1 MAKTDTKTKIL
12 DAAEAL
18 FREQGIGATSLRTI
32 IGRAGV
38 NIAAIHYHFGSREE
52 VVKSVIIR
60 LVEPVN
66 ARRVILLDVLEKEYA
81 DAPIPLEKVLEA
93 FLDPIIKMA
102 ASSPQRYKNFK
113 ELIGRI
119 HTEPS
124 EIRKFMHLFQNVFNR
139 FFYALKKTLPRL
151 TEEQL
156 LLGFS
161 FTMGALGSMIYKD
174 QLIREHIAREDQTM
188 DYDLLKN
195 YVIRF
200 IAGGFHAFGDQQV
213 TDTNQKNGINP

>member
-66 ARRVILLDVLEKEYA
+66 SKRVLLLDSLEKEYGE
-81 DAPIPLEKVLEA
+81 APIPLEKVLEA
-93 FLDPIIKMA
+93 FLEPIIKMA
-102 ASSPQRYKNFK
+102 ATKPRRYKNFK

-124 EIRKFMHLFQNVFNR
+124 EIQKFMHLFQDVFNR
-139 FFYALKKTLPRL
+139 FFSALKRTLPAL
-151 TEEQL
+151 NDEQL

-174 QLIREHIAREDQTM
+174 QLIREHIARRDRTM

-200 IAGGFHAFGDQQV
+200 IAGGFRSFGQHTQSE
-213 TDTNQKNGINP
+213 IN